1 MATRTRNGRV
11 NFDTAVALM
20 IQKQAALAAQHTAFL
35 DQLAKDRQKMM
46 DLEAEIRQI
55 EVRIEKKF
63 EVIEAM
69 LLRHEAE
76 LKRLTEAVREKIGFK
91 RQ

>member
-1 MATRTRNGRV
+1 
-11 NFDTAVALM
+11 
-20 IQKQAALAAQHTAFL
+20 
-35 DQLAKDRQKMM
+35 MM